1 MFHYR
6 AKRAPYRAKAVAAI
20 SVAALSAANFAAPT
34 QAWGAS
40 GPSGTLKIITWVNPP
55 AVDALTKIDKEFE
68 QKYPNVTVQLQ
79 TAANDTAG
87 YATLLETTVD
97 AGSADIVTD
106 VNSIQPLPLKP
117 TRQTMS
123 QTQLWASSGAY
134 LSLNKEPWIHDFS
147 PTALGEET
155 YKGQIYG
162 VLSGQYQRVLF
173 YNKADFAKYHLSAPT
188 TYNQFMTVLKT
199 LKSHGVQPLWLGV
212 GGGAAGYV
220 QQFITQALMQEL
232 WQPNV
237 AGKNLATALQ
247 DGSTTWDS
255 KYFVQ
260 AETEEAAIGKYLEPD
275 YTGISWEAMP
285 GDFASNKGA
294 ILVDGSWDL
303 STVHQAN
310 PKLAVGSFPL
320 PGSNVAADNQPQL
333 QPDLNFEVLKKASN
347 IPAALDYLAFFASKP
362 IYEQYVDMT
371 GISPSETSG
380 NYSAFAS
387 GVLGKWLGKGV
398 EVGTSMP
405 TLTATQGY
413 YDTPNEFP
421 LLQEAVISGSKSPQD
436 AAKLVQSS
444 WKK

>member
-1 MFHYR
+1 M
-6 AKRAPYRAKAVAAI
+6 AIAVATLTATG
-20 SVAALSAANFAAPT
+20 VAMPTAAYA
-34 QAWGAS
+34 AS

-55 AVDALTKIDKEFE
+55 AVAALTKIDKEFE
-68 QKYPNVTVQLQ
+68 QKYPNVTVQLE

-97 AGSADIVTD
+97 SGTADIVTD
-106 VNSIQPLPLKP
+106 VNSIQPLPLNA

-123 QTQLWASSGAY
+123 QTEFWASSGAY
-134 LSLNKEPWIHDFS
+134 LSLNNQPWIHDFS

-173 YNKADFAKYHLSAPT
+173 YNKADFAKYHLSVPT
-188 TYNQFMTVLKT
+188 TYNQFLTVLKT
-199 LKSHGVQPLWLGV
+199 LKSHGVQPLWLGA
-212 GGGAAGYV
+212 GGGASGYV
-220 QQFITQALMQEL
+220 QQFLTTALMQEL
-232 WQPNV
+232 WQPFV
-237 AGKNLATALQ
+237 PGKNLATDLQ
-247 DGSTTWDS
+247 NGSTTWNS

-260 AETEEAAIGKYLEPD
+260 VETEEAAIGKYLEPN
-275 YTGISWEAMP
+275 YAGISWEAMP

-303 STVHQAN
+303 ATVHQAN
-310 PKLAVGSFPL
+310 AKLQVGSFAL
-320 PGSNVAADNQPQL
+320 PGSNIAANNQPML
-333 QPDLNFEVLKKASN
+333 QPDLNFEVLRKAN
-347 IPAALDYLAFFASKP
+347 NVPAALAYLAFFASKP

-371 GISPSETSG
+371 GISPSESTG
-380 NYSAFAS
+380 TYSNFAS
-387 GVLGKWLGKGV
+387 GVLGKLLGKGI
-398 EVGTSMP
+398 EVGTSFP

-413 YDTPNEFP
+413 YDTPTEFP
-421 LLQEAVISGSKSPQD
+421 LLQEAVIAGSKSPQQ